1 MTVLIWSALLSF
13 LAVGIFIGLAK
24 QYGWGK
30 TVRREGPRTHLVKEG
45 TPTMGG
51 AAFMLAALIAWLL
64 FGERTTEGLAVA
76 GLTFVAMLLG
86 WYDDI
91 TSLRRKRQAASSK
104 VEASTGLLARYRLAL
119 QAFIALGFAVYAV
132 NNHYALFGIAWLD
145 VLAYMFVIVG
155 SINAVNFTDG
165 LDGLAGGVVAIILL
179 PFLAFPF
186 AAALL
191 GAILSFLWFNTQPA
205 KVFMGG
211 VGSEGL
217 GAALA
222 GIAIISGW
230 VWWLPLIALI
240 PLLEVLSVMAQ
251 VSYFRATGGK
261 RLLKMSPLHHHFELS
276 GWSETKVVMRFWLVT
291 AVCVAIAWAVAGRNL

>member
-1 MTVLIWSALLSF
+1 VTVLIWSALLAF

-24 QYGWGK
+24 RFGWGK
-30 TVRREGPRTHLVKEG
+30 PVRRDGPRTHLVKEG

-51 AAFMLAALIAWLL
+51 AAFILAALITWLL
-64 FGERTTEGLAVA
+64 FGERTTDGLAVA
-76 GLTFVAMLLG
+76 AFTFVAALLG
-86 WYDDI
+86 WYDDV
-91 TSLRRKRQAASSK
+91 TSLRRKRLAASSK
-104 VEASTGLLARYRLAL
+104 VDASTGMLARYRLAL

-132 NNHYALFGIAWLD
+132 NNHHMLFGIAWLD
-145 VLAYMFVIVG
+145 VLFYMVVIVG

-191 GAILSFLWFNTQPA
+191 GAILGFLWFNTQPA

-217 GAALA
+217 GAAVA
-222 GIAIISGW
+222 GIAIVSGW

-240 PLLEVLSVMAQ
+240 PTLEVLSVIIQ
-251 VSYFRATGGK
+251 VAYFRATGGK
-261 RLLKMSPLHHHFELS
+261 RFFRMSPLHHHFELS
-276 GWSETKVVMRFWLVT
+276 GWSETKVVTRFWLVT
-291 AVCVAIAWAVAGRNL
+291 AFCVAIAWSLTARTA